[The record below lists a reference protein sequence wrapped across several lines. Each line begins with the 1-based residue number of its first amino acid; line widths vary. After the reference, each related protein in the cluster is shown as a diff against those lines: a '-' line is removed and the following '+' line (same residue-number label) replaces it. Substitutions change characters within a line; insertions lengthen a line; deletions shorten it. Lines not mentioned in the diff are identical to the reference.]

1 MTDRDERRITNAMLG
16 KMTFGVLDILLE
28 YVRHMEKTAYKE
40 GYEEGWDAG
49 YKKGLDDDEESEDWY
64 DQY

>member
-1 MTDRDERRITNAMLG
+1 MTDKDERRITNAMLG

-40 GYEEGWDAG
+40 GYSAG
-49 YKKGLDDDEESEDWY
+49 YSEGMKDPSGLHKPG
-64 DQY
+64 